1 MKQLR
6 VSSGFNLHCHEG
18 EDFVD
23 YIKKGLRFMKEIGFD
38 ASDFSMKQ
46 LDLTTDGWR
55 AQVEQLLAAGEAC
68 GIRFELCHLPFG
80 SVKAVMQDSFGEKMH
95 NAIDAAVALGVKH
108 AVMHPNTTTLPV
120 LQQNRAA
127 LFESVMAHL
136 TPFVEHA
143 KRVGLD
149 VVVENMRVVP
159 DMRLSH
165 RYCQDPDELCDVAD
179 ALGIGVCWDFGHAHL
194 SGLKQSE
201 ALAYVGKRLKV
212 LHVNDNAAIDDEHLP
227 PFLGGV
233 DWRDAMHGL
242 ALAHFEGL
250 FNFELSASK
259 IPSAMRR
266 QFATYVRAAATE
278 LLTYIE

>member
-1 MKQLR
+1 MKHLR
-6 VSSGFNLHCHEG
+6 VSSSFLHCHQG
-18 EDFVD
+18 EDFAE
-23 YIKKGLRFMKEIGFD
+23 YIKKGLLFLKETDFH
-38 ASDFSMKQ
+38 AADFSTKQ
-46 LDLTTDGWR
+46 LDLTANGWR
-55 AQVEQLLAAGEAC
+55 AQVEQLLAAGEET
-68 GIRFELCHLPFG
+68 GVRFELCHLPFG
-80 SVKAVMQDSFGEKMH
+80 GLKSVMQESFQIKMH

-108 AVMHPNTTTLPV
+108 AVLHPNTTTLPV
-120 LQQNRAA
+120 LNQSRAA
-127 LFESVMAHL
+127 LFESVVGHL
-136 TPFVEHA
+136 APFVEHA

-194 SGLKQSE
+194 SGVKQSE
-201 ALAYVGKRLKV
+201 ALAYIGKRLKV

-227 PFLGGV
+227 PFLGSV

-242 ALAHFEGL
+242 ALAGFEGL
-250 FNFELSASK
+250 FNFELATGRV
-259 IPSAMRR
+259 PPAMRR
-266 QFATYVRAAATE
+266 TFATYVRAAATE